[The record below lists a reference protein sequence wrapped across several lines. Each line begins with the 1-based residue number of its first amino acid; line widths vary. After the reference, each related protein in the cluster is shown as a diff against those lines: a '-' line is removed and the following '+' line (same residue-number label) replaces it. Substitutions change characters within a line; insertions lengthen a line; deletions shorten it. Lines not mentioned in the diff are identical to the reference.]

1 MEITCSEY
9 IRIEDMISI
18 NCKQPIKGF
27 MHPFPLPRLLVQ
39 GNGLSVLDQQWAYSV
54 VAFKV
59 LNYKIN
65 NITVVIA

>member
-1 MEITCSEY
+1 
-9 IRIEDMISI
+9 
-18 NCKQPIKGF
+18 